1 MEIRKSKLQKYRGVP
16 YEVELIPQVKI
27 EIVVC
32 EVPVESVL
40 QATKRILN
48 TGSTGDGK
56 IFVYEIED
64 AFV

>member
-1 MEIRKSKLQKYRGVP
+1 MWKSEKVNYKKYRGVP

-48 TGSTGDGK
+48 TGK
-56 IFVYEIED
+56 HRRW
-64 AFV
+64 